1 MEKPIFT
8 KLSLS
13 LPNDL
18 MVDLDKGRMARAAE
32 LRTHLSA
39 NQYLVRLLRLGLE
52 KDALSQP

>member
-1 MEKPIFT
+1 M
-8 KLSLS
+8 S

-18 MVDLDKGRMARAAE
+18 MVELDNGRMARAAE